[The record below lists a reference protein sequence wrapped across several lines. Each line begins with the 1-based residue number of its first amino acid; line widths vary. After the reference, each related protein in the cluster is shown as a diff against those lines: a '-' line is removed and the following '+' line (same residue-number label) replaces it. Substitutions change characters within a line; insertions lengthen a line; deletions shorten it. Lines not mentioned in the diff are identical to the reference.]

1 MERMSKKE
9 IWKFTSILNKVILEK
24 NFLGYQLESEIF
36 GSRADK
42 PYQCIFYKR
51 ICGGVEFR
59 IVIRIEEFPGFD
71 RRNIHVECQ
80 AARVA
85 DMFTFVSY
93 STNVPFVEG
102 QLNVADFISA
112 IIKVDNEIKDSW
124 EFHMELI
131 ENRG

>member
-1 MERMSKKE
+1 MEMSKKE
-9 IWKFTSILNKVILEK
+9 IRKFTNIVNNVILEK

-59 IVIRIEEFPGFD
+59 LIIRIIEKFPGLD
-71 RRNIHVECQ
+71 RNINVECQ

-85 DMFTFVSY
+85 DVFTFVSY
-93 STNVPFVEG
+93 STNVPFVGIE
-102 QLNVADFISA
+102 LNVADFI
-112 IIKVDNEIKDSW
+112 
-124 EFHMELI
+124 
-131 ENRG
+131 

>member
-9 IWKFTSILNKVILEK
+9 IRKFTNIVNNVILEK

-36 GSRADK
+36 GNRADK
-42 PYQCIFYKR
+42 PYQCVFYKR

-59 IVIRIEEFPGFD
+59 LVIRIEEFPGFD
-71 RRNIHVECQ
+71 MRNIHVECQ

-93 STNVPFVEG
+93 STNVPFVEVEH
-102 QLNVADFISA
+102 LDVADFISA
-112 IIKVDNEIKDSW
+112 IIKVDSEIKNSW
-124 EFHMELI
+124 EFHIELI
-131 ENRG
+131 EK

>member
-9 IWKFTSILNKVILEK
+9 IRKFTNIVNNVILEK

-36 GSRADK
+36 GNRADK
-42 PYQCIFYKR
+42 PYQCVFYKR

-59 IVIRIEEFPGFD
+59 LVIRIEEFPGFD
-71 RRNIHVECQ
+71 MRNIHVECQ

-93 STNVPFVEG
+93 STLPSPRGGELKFPVP
-102 QLNVADFISA
+102 LL
-112 IIKVDNEIKDSW
+112 IILYYCYRPRVGVS
-124 EFHMELI
+124 
-131 ENRG
+131 

>member
-9 IWKFTSILNKVILEK
+9 IRKFTNIVNNVILEK

-42 PYQCIFYKR
+42 PYQCVFYKR

-59 IVIRIEEFPGFD
+59 LVIRIEEFPGFD
-71 RRNIHVECQ
+71 RNIHVECQ

-93 STNVPFVEG
+93 STNVPFVEIEH
-102 QLNVADFISA
+102 LDVADFISA
-112 IIKVDNEIKDSW
+112 IVKVDNEIKNSW
-124 EFHMELI
+124 EFHIELI
-131 ENRG
+131 EK